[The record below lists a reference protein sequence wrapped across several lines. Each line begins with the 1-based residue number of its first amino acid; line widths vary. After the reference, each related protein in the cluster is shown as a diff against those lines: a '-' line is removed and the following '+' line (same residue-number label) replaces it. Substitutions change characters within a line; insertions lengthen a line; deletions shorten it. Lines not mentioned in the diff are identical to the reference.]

1 MKIWEPKWQNKNLSL
16 QGYLKEIFSS
26 FSKLVY
32 QLKESFDT
40 WNINPVNKVVF
51 SSSKDEWWIQRYVSI
66 RRSCLLRVFFTKY

>member
-16 QGYLKEIFSS
+16 QGYIKEIFSS

-40 WNINPVNKVVF
+40 WNINPVIK
-51 SSSKDEWWIQRYVSI
+51 
-66 RRSCLLRVFFTKY
+66 